1 MIRCRDALSEEY
13 TVSRNSVASFIT
25 INVMFALARMGSY
38 LKEEEEKV
46 KSCRTSIKKRKAVS
60 TMFILQ
66 CGRGIIKIYP
76 SANI

>member
-1 MIRCRDALSEEY
+1 MIHCRDALSEEY
-13 TVSRNSVASFIT
+13 TVSRNYVASFIT
-25 INVMFALARMGSY
+25 INVMFALVRMGSY

-46 KSCRTSIKKRKAVS
+46 KSYRTSIKKQKAVS
-60 TMFILQ
+60 IMFISQ